1 MVKPAAVA
9 VRLLFLN
16 KNIKDDIVLL
26 NCESGINFSLMH
38 GSISLQGIFKPSI
51 FIIMNYLAH
60 AYLSFNKPGILV
72 GNMISDYIKGKKQ
85 FDYPL
90 PVQKGIRLHRAIDNY
105 TDTHAATKELKS
117 YFSRQYRLYSGAFAD
132 VVYDHFL
139 ANDTNEFSNEAAL
152 QTFAANTYHLLEAHT
167 ALFPQ
172 PFLLM
177 FPYMKEQDWLYN
189 YRTRVAIK
197 HSFAG
202 VVRRSAYLTESAVA
216 FALFNEFY
224 GNMQLCYDAFFP
236 DLKKYTLQQLE
247 ELLNTS

>member
-1 MVKPAAVA
+1 MP
-9 VRLLFLN
+9 R
-16 KNIKDDIVLL
+16 
-26 NCESGINFSLMH
+26 
-38 GSISLQGIFKPSI
+38 SISLQHIFKLPI

-60 AYLSFNKPGILV
+60 AYLSFNKPDILV

-117 YFSRQYRLYSGAFAD
+117 YFRQQYRLYSGAFAD

-139 ANDTNEFSNEAAL
+139 ANDINEFSNETVLKA
-152 QTFAANTYHLLEAHT
+152 FAANTYQVLQAKT
-167 ALFPQ
+167 DLFPQ

-177 FPYMKEQDWLYN
+177 FPYMKEHDWLYN
-189 YRTRVAIK
+189 YRTTEAIK

-202 VVRRSAYLTESAVA
+202 VVRRSAYLTESAIA
-216 FALFNEFY
+216 FDLFNEFY
-224 GNMQLCYDAFFP
+224 GNMQLCYEAFFP
-236 DLKKYTLQQLE
+236 DLKKYTLLQLD
-247 ELLNTS
+247 ELLNTA